1 MSMEYNQSQGDHTFF
16 IKHSQE
22 SKLIIPLVYVDDI
35 IISGDDE
42 AKKQLLRSQI
52 EMKELG
58 NLKYF
63 VGIEVAYSK
72 QCIFISQRKYILE
85 LLSETRKLGWKTT
98 EVPIEQII

>member
-1 MSMEYNQSQGDHTFF
+1 M
-16 IKHSQE
+16 
-22 SKLIIPLVYVDDI
+22 IILSSLNTHKKVSSLSHVYVDDI

-63 VGIEVAYSK
+63 VRI
-72 QCIFISQRKYILE
+72 
-85 LLSETRKLGWKTT
+85 
-98 EVPIEQII
+98 